1 MRRVAVVGAA
11 LLTLVLP
18 LSGCD
23 DVSIT
28 RGDDDAALPPAATD
42 SDGTEV
48 WDLRT
53 TPAPEDVGIVGDE
66 TAVYETR
73 PERPVLLQLPDGV
86 ELRLPARYLAFRA
99 TDDTVSIDVKT
110 GTRPL
115 DETVDL
121 LGSVLEQLALP
132 AEAVARFEADA
143 AAASGTEWVR
153 ADRVPIQ
160 LDDLDLGVVAR
171 YNPHGDA
178 GLVALSGGW
187 QL

>member
-1 MRRVAVVGAA
+1 MTRAA
-11 LLTLVLP
+11 ALGISLLTLVLP

-23 DVSIT
+23 VSIT
-28 RGDDDAALPPAATD
+28 RDDDDVALPPAATD

-48 WDLRT
+48 WDLRS

-66 TAVYETR
+66 VAVYETR
-73 PERPVLLQLPDGV
+73 PERPILLQLPDGV

-115 DETVDL
+115 DETVEL
-121 LGSVLEQLALP
+121 LGSVLDQLALP
-132 AEAVARFEADA
+132 AETVATFEAEAGA
-143 AAASGTEWVR
+143 ATGTEWVR
-153 ADRVPIQ
+153 ADRVPAQ
-160 LDDLDLGVVAR
+160 LGDLDLGVVAR
-171 YNPHGDA
+171 YSPHGEA
-178 GLVALSGGW
+178 GLVAVSGGW